1 MQQIV
6 SDVGLA
12 QSQYYVVAIWYNTHA
27 PPPPGSVCE
36 AALFRDM
43 AAKSLEEVG
52 TTVREV
58 STPRTDWTASV

>member
-1 MQQIV
+1 MRQIV
-6 SDVGLA
+6 SDFGLA

-27 PPPPGSVCE
+27 PPPGSVCE

-43 AAKSLEEVG
+43 TAKSLEEVG

-58 STPRTDWTASV
+58 STPRTD

>member
-1 MQQIV
+1 MRQII
-6 SDVGLA
+6 SDFGLA

-27 PPPPGSVCE
+27 PPGSVCE

-52 TTVREV
+52 TTVREA
-58 STPRTDWTASV
+58 STPRTD